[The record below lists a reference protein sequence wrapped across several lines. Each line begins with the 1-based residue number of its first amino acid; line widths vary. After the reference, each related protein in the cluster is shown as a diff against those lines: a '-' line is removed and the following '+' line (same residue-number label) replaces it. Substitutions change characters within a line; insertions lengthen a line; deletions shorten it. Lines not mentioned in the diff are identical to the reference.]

1 MSNVNVGRV
10 VENIRANTTVYTA
23 IVEVVVNAI
32 EAIDA
37 KEHLGGQVSI
47 RAYRSAQLETDGSL
61 PEIQSF
67 EIEDNGV
74 GFKEGYTHGAGI
86 GIKNIQSR
94 VASLRGNMEIRSQPG
109 VGSTIDIE
117 FDTHFL
123 LKKTQ

>member
-32 EAIDA
+32 EAIDT
-37 KEHLGGQVSI
+37 KGHLGGQVSI

-74 GFKEGYTHGAGI
+74 GFTGHHRDSFDELYSDLKIKEGGKGLLHSRSGTH
-86 GIKNIQSR
+86 
-94 VASLRGNMEIRSQPG
+94 RSAP
-109 VGSTIDIE
+109 
-117 FDTHFL
+117 F
-123 LKKTQ
+123 